1 MSIVLKPTK
10 TAISHHPFQQRHSSI
25 DIATSLRQVFCAC
38 SSGDFVELPF
48 RVGYNSERRK
58 RIFLRQKF
66 GGVPAMKYWIETFGC
81 QMNVLDSEIMAG
93 LLTKMGYEKAK
104 SPEEADIIL
113 INTCTVRQKPDEK
126 VFSYLG
132 EFAKLKQ
139 RKPQL
144 ILGVTGCMAQRESD
158 IIKLRAPYIDLLL
171 GPRSIHRLP
180 DLIRVVQE
188 QRQFVEYLNLYDDP
202 IPPDLVVRN
211 SDIFAY
217 ITVIHGCNKKCTFCA
232 VPTARGPEK
241 SVPPDIILEQVRQ
254 LVDMGYREI
263 ILLGQNVNA
272 YGHDLRWDEGRG
284 TGDGRIDLAWLLER
298 IDEIAAP
305 AKVRVRFTTNHP
317 NHVTDRLIDAMA
329 NLESVCEHIH
339 LPVQSGDN
347 EVLRRMWRGY
357 TIERYLSIVEKL
369 RAKIPNIAIATDVI
383 VGFPGETEE
392 QFRNTLR
399 LMEQVKFD
407 QAFMFAFSPRPNT
420 LAAAFPDQ
428 VSESVKKRRLQELVA
443 LQNQIQQQKN
453 EREVGQIVEVLVEG
467 PSEKN
472 PQKLSGRTR
481 TNKTVVFEGSP
492 ELRGKLV
499 LVRTI
504 KAYLWGFE
512 GELVGV
518 REEAMQRDL
527 LPLTVF

>member
-284 TGDGRIDLAWLLER
+284 TRDGRIDLAWLLER

-317 NHVTDRLIDAMA
+317 NHMTDRLIDAMA

-399 LMEQVKFD
+399 LMEQVEFD

-428 VSESVKKRRLQELVA
+428 IPEPVKKRRLQELIA
-443 LQNQIQQQKN
+443 LQNQIQQRKN
-453 EREVGQIVEVLVEG
+453 EREVGQVVEVLVEG

>member
-1 MSIVLKPTK
+1 
-10 TAISHHPFQQRHSSI
+10 
-25 DIATSLRQVFCAC
+25 
-38 SSGDFVELPF
+38 
-48 RVGYNSERRK
+48 
-58 RIFLRQKF
+58 
-66 GGVPAMKYWIETFGC
+66 MKYWIETFGC
-81 QMNVLDSEIMAG
+81 QMNVLDSEIMTG
-93 LLTKMGYEKAK
+93 LLTKKGFKRAK
-104 SPEEADIIL
+104 NPEEADIIL

-126 VFSYLG
+126 VFAYLG

-139 RKPQL
+139 RKPNL
-144 ILGVTGCMAQRESD
+144 ILGVTGCMAQRESE
-158 IIKLRAPYIDLLL
+158 IIKARAPYVDLLL
-171 GPRSIHRLP
+171 GPRSVHRLP
-180 DLIRVVQE
+180 DLISIVQE
-188 QRQFVEYLNLYDDP
+188 QRRFAEYLDLYDDP
-202 IPPDLVVRN
+202 VPPDLIVRN

-241 SVPPDIILEQVRQ
+241 SVPPEIVMEQVRQ
-254 LVDMGYREI
+254 LIDMGYREI

-272 YGHDLRWDEGRG
+272 YGHDLKWDGGQR
-284 TGDGRIDLAWLLER
+284 TGNGRINLAWLLER
-298 IDEIAAP
+298 IDEIAEP

-317 NHVTDRLIDAMA
+317 NHMTDQLIETMA

-357 TIERYLSIVEKL
+357 TLERYLSTIEKL
-369 RAKIPNIAIATDVI
+369 KAKVHGIAIATDVI
-383 VGFPGETEE
+383 VGFPSETEE
-392 QFRNTLR
+392 QFRNTLN
-399 LMEQVKFD
+399 LMEQVEFD

-420 LAAAFPDQ
+420 LAATFPDQ
-428 VSESVKKRRLQELVA
+428 VPESVKKRRLQELIA
-443 LQNQIQQQKN
+443 IQNQIQQRKN
-453 EREVGQIVEVLVEG
+453 EREVGKVFEVLVEG

-499 LVRTI
+499 FVRTK

-518 REEAMQRDL
+518 QEETQQRNL
-527 LPLTVF
+527 LPLRFP

>member
-1 MSIVLKPTK
+1 
-10 TAISHHPFQQRHSSI
+10 
-25 DIATSLRQVFCAC
+25 
-38 SSGDFVELPF
+38 
-48 RVGYNSERRK
+48 
-58 RIFLRQKF
+58 
-66 GGVPAMKYWIETFGC
+66 MKYWIETFGC

-126 VFSYLG
+126 VFAYLG

-139 RKPQL
+139 KKPQL

-158 IIKLRAPYIDLLL
+158 IIKARAPYVDLLL
-171 GPRSIHRLP
+171 GPRSVHRLP

-188 QRQFVEYLNLYDDP
+188 QRRFVEYLNLYDDP
-202 IPPDLVVRN
+202 VPPDLVVRN

-241 SVPPDIILEQVRQ
+241 SVPPEIVLEQVRQ

-272 YGHDLRWDEGRG
+272 YGHDLNGTRGGGRG
-284 TGDGRIDLAWLLER
+284 TGERIDLAWLLER
-298 IDEIAAP
+298 IDELAAP

-317 NHVTDRLIDAMA
+317 NHMTDRLIDAMA

-357 TIERYLSIVEKL
+357 TVERYLSIVEKL
-369 RAKIPNIAIATDVI
+369 RAKVPGIAIATDVI

-399 LMEQVKFD
+399 LMEQVEFD

-420 LAAAFPDQ
+420 LAATFPDQ
-428 VSESVKKRRLQELVA
+428 IPEPVKKRRLQELIA
-443 LQNQIQQQKN
+443 LQKQIQQRKN
-453 EREVGQIVEVLVEG
+453 EREVGQVVEVLVEG

-499 LVRTI
+499 LVRTT

-518 REEAMQRDL
+518 REEAMKRDL
-527 LPLTVF
+527 LPLTVL